1 MTLFQK
7 IVTGALA
14 LLLIWAIAMTFF
26 PFFVDGFFYTIE
38 SPVPVYNVTEDSV
51 YLSFQRWARFP
62 MNGFCTRELVCDYT
76 IELGQFPCP
85 IEKGYDAPIFWYAL
99 PDIVSQAGD
108 CFLRG
113 HVQYRPFGNF
123 GPELTTPWESEV
135 FTLDAN

>member
-7 IVTGALA
+7 IIIGALT
-14 LLLIWAIAMTFF
+14 LVLVWAIAMALF
-26 PFFVDGFFYTIE
+26 PFFVDGVFYTIE
-38 SPVPVYNVTEDSV
+38 SPVKVYSVRGTSV

-76 IELGQFPCP
+76 IELGRFPCP
-85 IEKGYDAPIFWYAL
+85 IEKGYEAPIFWYDL
-99 PDIVSQAGD
+99 PDVVSQAGD

-123 GPELTTPWESEV
+123 GPELTAHWESEI
-135 FTLDAN
+135 FTPNAD